1 MVGCLLEAENAAWQT
16 RTSLRSDGPPPQP
29 RRDEMKACRHPAQ
42 NTASLLEV
50 ERQILSIIE
59 EVHEM
64 VGDGNEATI

>member
-1 MVGCLLEAENAAWQT
+1 MQIGKLERDYDLTT
-16 RTSLRSDGPPPQP
+16 RHPNRDG
-29 RRDEMKACRHPAQ
+29 MKACRYPAE

-64 VGDGNEATI
+64 VGDGHEAMV